1 MYAKRVL
8 RSYNKI
14 LLKNRRYI
22 MTSKQLRLT
31 SDLLNSPLFKNA
43 VGFDRL
49 FSDFFENPSFT
60 SAGGYPPYNVAKVTV
75 DDEVTY
81 EIVLAVA
88 GFKEE
93 DINITVENDQL
104 HIAGESPVLDHGDAY
119 EYLHKGIAERK
130 FTRSFKLAKNVE
142 VKSASLVNGLL
153 KIQLVQIVPEE
164 EKPRTIK
171 IG

>member
-1 MYAKRVL
+1 
-8 RSYNKI
+8 
-14 LLKNRRYI
+14 

-49 FSDFFENPSFT
+49 FNDFLENPSFS
-60 SAGGYPPYNVAKVTV
+60 SAGGYPPYNVAKVTNEDTV
-75 DDEVTY
+75 SY

-93 DINITVENDQL
+93 DISITVENDQL
-104 HIAGESPVLDHGDAY
+104 HISGESPVLDHGDSY

-130 FTRSFKLAKNVE
+130 FVRSFKLAKNVE
-142 VKSASLVNGLL
+142 VKSANLVNGLL
-153 KIQLVQIVPEE
+153 TITLEQIVPEE
-164 EKPRTIK
+164 EKPKRITINS
-171 IG
+171 I

>member
-1 MYAKRVL
+1 
-8 RSYNKI
+8 
-14 LLKNRRYI
+14 

-31 SDLLNSPLFKNA
+31 SDLLNSPLYKMS

-49 FSDFFENPSFT
+49 FDEMFQNPSFAST
-60 SAGGYPPYNVAKVTV
+60 GGYPPYNVAKLTNT
-75 DDEVTY
+75 DDCVVY

-93 DINITVENDQL
+93 DISITLENDQL
-104 HIAGESPVLDHGDAY
+104 HITGESPVLDHGEHY

-142 VKSASLVNGLL
+142 VRSASLENGLL
-153 KIQLVQIVPEE
+153 RVELEQIVPEE
-164 EKPRTIK
+164 KKPKLIPINKTL
-171 IG
+171 